1 MGYSGGMARRDG
13 LDGDELAAWRS
24 FVDMR
29 HLLERHLVKH
39 LQRDFGL
46 SDSDFEVL
54 VNLSEAPGGRLR
66 AFELGQATQWEK
78 SRMSHHL
85 SRMEKRGL
93 VRREA
98 SDARYPDVVLTDA
111 GRAAIASSA
120 PANAARVR
128 ELFVDVVGP
137 ERLAVLRGGLRRRLA
152 AIEPTYD
159 ACASSRRCV
168 TAGDWAVCVSS
179 VG

>member
-1 MGYSGGMARRDG
+1 MANGAG
-13 LDGDELAAWRS
+13 LDDEQRRAWRS
-24 FVDMR
+24 FVEMH

-39 LQRDFGL
+39 LQQDFDI

-66 AFELGQATQWEK
+66 AFELGRATQWEK

-93 VRREA
+93 VRREN
-98 SDARYPDVVLTDA
+98 SDARYPDVVLTEA
-111 GRAAIASSA
+111 GRSAIESSA

-128 ELFVDVVGP
+128 ALFIDVVGP
-137 ERLAVLRGGLRRRLA
+137 ERLAVIEAASDDVLA
-152 AIEPTYD
+152 ALEGHLET
-159 ACASSRRCV
+159 CASGRK
-168 TAGDWAVCVSS
+168 TAR
-179 VG
+179 